1 MSGGY
6 IGSKISL
13 ISRSDIRYVG
23 ILHHLN
29 PTDST
34 VALEQVKSYGT
45 EGRRGNPAEEVPP
58 NDNIFDY
65 IVFRGSDVKDLHVCE
80 PPAPQPPVRPQVP
93 DDPAILGTTAPPN
106 YYNQHQPPHPHH
118 YQYQQPPPG
127 AYYQPQS
134 APAQPQYQ
142 PPSQKLSSPPQ
153 DVQPI
158 QENVES
164 KRSPV
169 AEGKAIEKEAR
180 QHDKSDSETIKP
192 APPPARSAPK
202 SQPQELRKS
211 VEILAKQVSELNVSK
226 DVPSSS
232 VESVQHHQESENK
245 FSNNN
250 QGSHNNSVSNNSNR
264 LPGMGGHLL
273 HSNNNRRGGR
283 GGRGGSHGHGNNARA
298 PAVPASDF
306 DFETSNAKFHK
317 DELAKEVV
325 KAEEQQTE
333 VEEEEVVIIPQAEEF
348 YDKSKSFFDNIS
360 CETKER
366 MSKTDQ
372 SQGNRL
378 SAPERR
384 AKQSEE
390 RQLNL
395 ETFGQTSVDQGR
407 FRGGYRG
414 GYRGGFRGSPR
425 GGGGY
430 RGGYNSGMGYNNG
443 GRGGHYN
450 NSQNRGGYQQYQ
462 QQQQQRA

>member
-1 MSGGY
+1 MSEGGY

-45 EGRRGNPAEEVPP
+45 EGRRGNPAEEIPP
-58 NDNIFDY
+58 NDNIFEY

-93 DDPAILGTTAPPN
+93 DDPAILGTTAPPS
-106 YYNQHQPPHPHH
+106 YYNTQHNQPPPAGH
-118 YQYQQPPPG
+118 YHQQQQHQQPPQ
-127 AYYQPQS
+127 AHYQQS
-134 APAQPQYQ
+134 QT
-142 PPSQKLSSPPQ
+142 LTSPPQ
-153 DVQPI
+153 LSAN
-158 QENVES
+158 ETT
-164 KRSPV
+164 
-169 AEGKAIEKEAR
+169 KATEKD
-180 QHDKSDSETIKP
+180 QHEKSDSDTIKP
-192 APPPARSAPK
+192 APPPARSTPK
-202 SQPQELRKS
+202 TQPQELRKS

-226 DVPSSS
+226 DVTAAGTTEQP
-232 VESVQHHQESENK
+232 VHQENTD
-245 FSNNN
+245 NRY
-250 QGSHNNSVSNNSNR
+250 NSR

-273 HSNNNRRGGR
+273 NSNNNRRGGR
-283 GGRGGSHGHGNNARA
+283 GGRGGAHGAMNSTRA
-298 PAVPASDF
+298 PAVPSSDF

-317 DELAKEVV
+317 DELAKEVG
-325 KAEEQQTE
+325 KTEEHA
-333 VEEEEVVIIPQAEEF
+333 EEEEEEEIIIPQAEEF
-348 YDKSKSFFDNIS
+348 YDRSKSFFDNIS

-366 MSKTDQ
+366 MNKADAQ
-372 SQGNRL
+372 IQGGNRL
-378 SAPERR
+378 SVPERR

-414 GYRGGFRGSPR
+414 GYRGNFRGGPR

-430 RGGYNSGMGYNNG
+430 RGGYNSHSNMGYQN
-443 GRGGHYN
+443 
-450 NSQNRGGYQQYQ
+450 NRGGYYNNNNGQMHNRNGGYQ
-462 QQQQQRA
+462 QQQQQQQQQPQQQQQA

>member
-45 EGRRGNPAEEVPP
+45 EGRRGNPAEEIPP
-58 NDNIFDY
+58 NDNIFEY

-106 YYNQHQPPHPHH
+106 YYNQHNQVPPAGYYHPQQQPQPQPQPQQPIQPQPQQPVLAPQPP
-118 YQYQQPPPG
+118 
-127 AYYQPQS
+127 
-134 APAQPQYQ
+134 
-142 PPSQKLSSPPQ
+142 QKLSSPPQ
-153 DVQPI
+153 HALKAAHETLD
-158 QENVES
+158 S
-164 KRSPV
+164 RRSS
-169 AEGKAIEKEAR
+169 AGEGKTASKEPDL
-180 QHDKSDSETIKP
+180 HDKSDSDTIKP
-192 APPPARSAPK
+192 APPPARSNPK

-226 DVPSSS
+226 DASEP
-232 VESVQHHQESENK
+232 VQHESDNK
-245 FSNNN
+245 F
-250 QGSHNNSVSNNSNR
+250 SNR

-283 GGRGGSHGHGNNARA
+283 GDRGGSHGHMSNTRA

-306 DFETSNAKFHK
+306 DFETANAKFHK
-317 DELAKEVV
+317 DELAKEVG
-325 KAEEQQTE
+325 KTDEHHAEE
-333 VEEEEVVIIPQAEEF
+333 VEEEEVVIPQAEEF
-348 YDKSKSFFDNIS
+348 YDRSKSFFDNIS

-366 MSKTDQ
+366 MGKADSQ
-372 SQGNRL
+372 SQGGGRL
-378 SAPERR
+378 SMPERR

-414 GYRGGFRGSPR
+414 GYRGNYRGGSR

-430 RGGYNSGMGYNNG
+430 RGGYNGGMGYNN
-443 GRGGHYN
+443 RGGHYN
-450 NSQNRGGYQQYQ
+450 NNRSGYHHQ
-462 QQQQQRA
+462 QQQQHQQQQHQQQQQA

>member
-45 EGRRGNPAEEVPP
+45 EGRRGNPAEEIPP
-58 NDNIFDY
+58 NDNIFEF

-80 PPAPQPPVRPQVP
+80 PPAPQPPARPQVP
-93 DDPAILGTTAPPN
+93 DDPAILATAPPN
-106 YYNQHQPPHPHH
+106 YYNQHQQGPPAGYYQQQQQQYQP
-118 YQYQQPPPG
+118 QYQQPAPQ
-127 AYYQPQS
+127 QPN
-134 APAQPQYQ
+134 AQR
-142 PPSQKLSSPPQ
+142 LSSPPQ
-153 DVQPI
+153 HVPKPA
-158 QENVES
+158 QEEQ
-164 KRSPV
+164 KRSPTV
-169 AEGKAIEKEAR
+169 ETKATDKETDE
-180 QHDKSDSETIKP
+180 HEKSDSETIKP
-192 APPPARSAPK
+192 APPPVRSTPK
-202 SQPQELRKS
+202 TQPQELRKS

-226 DVPSSS
+226 DSTEGGAAQNNDN
-232 VESVQHHQESENK
+232 ESRQ
-245 FSNNN
+245 
-250 QGSHNNSVSNNSNR
+250 SNR

-283 GGRGGSHGHGNNARA
+283 GGRGGSHTHMNSNRA
-298 PAVPASDF
+298 PAVPNSDF

-317 DELAKEVV
+317 DELAKEVG
-325 KAEEQQTE
+325 KTEEAEV
-333 VEEEEVVIIPQAEEF
+333 VEEEEVIIPQAEEF

-366 MSKTDQ
+366 MNKNDN
-372 SQGNRL
+372 QGYNRL
-378 SAPERR
+378 SMPERR

-407 FRGGYRG
+407 FRGGHRGGYRG
-414 GYRGGFRGSPR
+414 GYRGGQR
-425 GGGGY
+425 GGGSGGY
-430 RGGYNSGMGYNNG
+430 GRGGYNNNNYGMGYG

-450 NSQNRGGYQQYQ
+450 NNRNGGYQQHQ
-462 QQQQQRA
+462 QQAQQQV